1 MPNQISE
8 VTFIVVAG
16 TVIILLLLLFLS
28 LFFFIFQKR
37 QLQNNQEK
45 AALQAQFSQE
55 ILKSQIEIQNST
67 LQQIGQELH
76 DNIGQLLS
84 VAKINLNIL
93 EGTNQSEEN
102 QEYIKQT
109 NEIIGQSIQDLRSL
123 TKSLDGDFV
132 QQFGLQES
140 VTHELQRIRKTKK
153 FETEIIQLGETY
165 MLGFEKEI
173 ILFRIFQE
181 FLNNSLKHSEAKNIK
196 VKFTYEPEFFKLR
209 ITDDGK
215 GFDYEKLNTHKLFDS
230 GAGLRNISR
239 RCEMIGGICK
249 LESILGEGTRLDI
262 ELPTTFNVIL
272 QNS

>member
-140 VTHELQRIRKTKK
+140 ITHELQRIRKTKK
-153 FETEIIQLGETY
+153 FETEVMQQGEAY
-165 MLGFEKEI
+165 ALGFEKEI

-181 FLNNSLKHSEAKNIK
+181 FINNSLKHSEAKNIK
-196 VKFTYEPEFFKLR
+196 VKFTYASEHFKLCVA
-209 ITDDGK
+209 DDGK
-215 GFDYEKLNTHKLFDS
+215 GFDYEKVITNKMFDS

-239 RCEMIGGICK
+239 RCELIGGNCK
-249 LESILGEGTRLDI
+249 LESVLGKGTQLDI
-262 ELPTTFNVIL
+262 QLPTIIDTAI
-272 QNS
+272 

>member
-1 MPNQISE
+1 MQSQIPE
-8 VTFIVVAG
+8 VVLIVIAG
-16 TVIILLLLLFLS
+16 TILVLSILLFLVS
-28 LFFFIFQKR
+28 FFFIFQKR
-37 QLQNNQEK
+37 QLQNKQEK
-45 AALQAQFSQE
+45 ATLQAQFSQE
-55 ILKSQIEIQNST
+55 ILKSQIEVQNST

-93 EGTNQSEEN
+93 EGTNQNEEN

-140 VTHELQRIRKTKK
+140 ITHELQRIRKTKK
-153 FETEIIQLGETY
+153 FETEVIQLGENY
-165 MLGFEKEI
+165 LLGFEKEI

-181 FLNNSLKHSEAKNIK
+181 FLNNSLKHSEAKHIK
-196 VKFTYEPEFFKLR
+196 VEFTYESEIFKLC
-209 ITDDGK
+209 IADDGK
-215 GFDYEKLNTHKLFDS
+215 GFDYEKVIAHKLFDS

-239 RCEMIGGICK
+239 RCEMIGGRCK
-249 LESILGEGTRLDI
+249 LESGLGRGTQLSI
-262 ELPTTFNVIL
+262 YLPINTNTTV
-272 QNS
+272 